1 MITKHNLPELL
12 NHLGFTE
19 QNQIYRKVFH
29 GQYELSVDFKAEKIH
44 YPNGLTAERDTTL
57 NFSQPENFVVLE
69 CVCHLLQTSYTP
81 NQIVL
86 EPKMTGGR
94 EDTSFYCDIL
104 LRDNDHTPY
113 MLIECKTTDNSN
125 SNSEFEKA
133 WRKMQKD
140 GGQLF
145 NYFNS
150 YRKAQ
155 YLCLYASDWNGENV
169 EHSYRLVSMKDNT
182 EYLKS
187 DEKLIGYEQIHAESG
202 SKSDFFEVWK
212 NTYQLDATEHQLFE
226 SAPFNIGTRPFSAS
240 DLKVVDNTSIQKKYH
255 QFATIMRQ
263 HNVSGRENAFDKLVN
278 LFLAKIKDE
287 SENPNELKVYWK
299 GAAQDNYFDLQDR
312 LQALY
317 KKGMDEFLGEEI
329 THVTKEEIEAAFI
342 LFKNKKDETKKTI
355 LDKFTEIKYYT
366 NNDFAF
372 LDVHN
377 KKLFFQNGAILK
389 EVVQMLQDIRLKTDN
404 GGENQFLG
412 DLFEGFLD
420 QGVKQSEGQFFTPL
434 PIVRFL
440 VSSLPLAD
448 LISGSD
454 APPKMIDYACGAGHF
469 LNEYASQIRPLVQAF
484 KQADTAPYYQAIVGI
499 EKEYRLS
506 KVAKVS
512 AFMYGQDGI
521 QIVYGDGLTAHN
533 DKVKVENGAFSVLV
547 ANPPY
552 SVKGFLD
559 TLSDDEC
566 KSFSLYKH
574 VDKTD
579 TFNSIETFFI
589 ERTAQL
595 LQQNGVAAIILPS
608 SVLSNG
614 NIYIKAREIL
624 LQHFDIVAIAEF
636 GSGTFGKTGT
646 NTVTLF
652 LRRKSD
658 APSLSAHYQN
668 RVDFWFSN
676 DKSADELFQ
685 DAHLLQQYC
694 QHCGLNWQDYQDFLT
709 FRLPESGI
717 FADYRETYRQST
729 DWKQR
734 QAKRDY
740 KALSDT
746 EKADLFEQSAWAFA
760 REMEKDK
767 LHYFLLAYANPQPVL
782 IIKSPADN
790 KEAKKFLGYEWSTRK
805 GSEGIKYIGS
815 SEAENE
821 ENPNRNQ
828 GIFKMHTPLFN
839 PNDLHDSSK
848 LNHLIRQ
855 NFQAACTQTQPEI
868 SEDLRPFASLRPL
881 HEMLDFSRTVFD
893 KAIQTALV
901 EKVEISSKFTL
912 VKLKDLA
919 HIVRGVTYAKNE
931 QVQTPTSNIILPADN
946 ISLDGRLN
954 VSKQIYLLE
963 NKELDDEKRL
973 KANDIFICFSS
984 GSKKHVGKLCL
995 IPADTNYYA
1004 GGFMGILRCLENIH
1018 PAYLFNILNLEE
1030 MRNQVRQLS
1039 NGNNIKNLSSS
1050 IGEIKIPLPPLDIQ
1064 QQIIAECQ
1072 KIDQEYETSRMAIET
1087 YRAKIAQIFS
1097 DLEVLAQNSSRGGVK
1112 LFKIKDLCKTNPSKN
1127 ILRDLPDDLIVS
1139 FVEMASVSN
1148 DGYIQQKINRPLG
1161 ELRKSSYTYFQEN
1174 DIIIAKIT
1182 PCMENG
1188 KCALA
1193 TELSNHIGM
1202 GSSEFHVIR
1211 SQSPTLNNAFLFHF
1225 LNRNEI
1231 RQSAEQHMTGAS
1243 GHRRVPIGFYE
1254 SLPVPVPS
1262 IEKQTEILAQI
1273 AQYEAQIATCEQKI
1287 QSLPAQKQ
1295 AILVQYL
1302 Q

>member
-1 MITKHNLPELL
+1 MMTKQNLPALL
-12 NHLGFTE
+12 IHLGFTE
-19 QNQIYRKVFH
+19 YNQIYRKVFH
-29 GQYELSVDFKAEKIH
+29 SQYELSVDFKAEKIH

-69 CVCHLLQTSYTP
+69 CVCQLLQTGYTP

-104 LRDNDHTPY
+104 LRDNDYTPY
-113 MLIECKTTDNSN
+113 MLIECKTTDIKD
-125 SNSEFEKA
+125 SEFEKA

-169 EHSYRLVSMKDNT
+169 EHSYRLVSMKDNHD
-182 EYLKS
+182 YLAS

-226 SAPFNIGTRPFSAS
+226 SAPFNIGTCPFSAS
-240 DLKVVDNTSIQKKYH
+240 DLKAVDNTSIQKKYH

-299 GAAQDNYFDLQDR
+299 GAAQDNHFDLQDR

-329 THVTKEEIEAAFI
+329 THVTKEEIEAAFV

-440 VSSLPLAD
+440 VSSLPLEN
-448 LISGSD
+448 LISDSD
-454 APPKMIDYACGAGHF
+454 NPPKMIDYACGAGHF
-469 LNEYASQIRPLVQAF
+469 LNEYASQIRPLVQTF
-484 KQADTAPYYQAIVGI
+484 KQAETAPYYQAIVGI

-559 TLSDDEC
+559 TLSDDER

-589 ERTAQL
+589 ERAAQL

-658 APSLSAHYQN
+658 APSLSTHYQN
-668 RVDFWFSN
+668 RVDFWFGN
-676 DKSADELFQ
+676 DKTADELFQ

-709 FRLPESGI
+709 FRLPENGI
-717 FADYRETYRQST
+717 FADYRETYRQSN

-815 SEAENE
+815 SEAEDE
-821 ENPNRNQ
+821 DNPNRNQ

-839 PNDLHDSSK
+839 PNDLHDPSK

-855 NFQAACTQTQPEI
+855 NFQAACTRTLPEI

-901 EKVEISSKFTL
+901 EKVEIQSKYPLEIIGKIAPHIESGKRPSGGVGFISSGAYSLGGEHIHKDNGHLELKNIKFVPLTFFHEAEKGKIQKGDILLCKDGALTGKVAL
-912 VKLKDLA
+912 VRDELNDIFAMVNEHVFVIRCNQPETQQYLFHILHSEMGQKL
-919 HIVRGVTYAKNE
+919 
-931 QVQTPTSNIILPADN
+931 
-946 ISLDGRLN
+946 
-954 VSKQIYLLE
+954 
-963 NKELDDEKRL
+963 L
-973 KANDIFICFSS
+973 KANTTGAAQGGLNSS
-984 GSKKHVGKLCL
+984 NLK
-995 IPADTNYYA
+995 
-1004 GGFMGILRCLENIH
+1004 NI
-1018 PAYLFNILNLEE
+1018 
-1030 MRNQVRQLS
+1030 RV
-1039 NGNNIKNLSSS
+1039 
-1050 IGEIKIPLPPLDIQ
+1050 PLPPLDIQ

-1072 KIDQEYETSRMAIET
+1072 KIDQEYESSRMAIET

-1097 DLEVLAQNSSRGGVK
+1097 DLEVLAQNSSGG
-1112 LFKIKDLCKTNPSKN
+1112 
-1127 ILRDLPDDLIVS
+1127 
-1139 FVEMASVSN
+1139 
-1148 DGYIQQKINRPLG
+1148 
-1161 ELRKSSYTYFQEN
+1161 
-1174 DIIIAKIT
+1174 
-1182 PCMENG
+1182 
-1188 KCALA
+1188 
-1193 TELSNHIGM
+1193 
-1202 GSSEFHVIR
+1202 
-1211 SQSPTLNNAFLFHF
+1211 
-1225 LNRNEI
+1225 
-1231 RQSAEQHMTGAS
+1231 
-1243 GHRRVPIGFYE
+1243 
-1254 SLPVPVPS
+1254 
-1262 IEKQTEILAQI
+1262 
-1273 AQYEAQIATCEQKI
+1273 
-1287 QSLPAQKQ
+1287 
-1295 AILVQYL
+1295 
-1302 Q
+1302 

>member
-1 MITKHNLPELL
+1 MITKQNLSNLL

-19 QNQIYRKVFH
+19 HNQIYRKVFH
-29 GQYELSVDFKAEKIH
+29 DQYELNVDLKAEKIH
-44 YPNGLTAERDTTL
+44 YPKDLTAERDTTL

-69 CVCHLLQTSYTP
+69 CVCQLLQSGYTP

-104 LRDNDHTPY
+104 LRDNDGSEY
-113 MLIECKTTDNSN
+113 MLIECKTTDN

-155 YLCLYASDWNGENV
+155 YLCLYASDWQGERI
-169 EHSYRLVSMKDNT
+169 EHSYRLVSMKDNH

-187 DEKLIGYEQIHAESG
+187 DDKLIGYEQIHAESG

-226 SAPFNIGTRPFSAS
+226 SSPFNIGTRPFSAS
-240 DLKVVDNTSIQKKYH
+240 DLKAVDNTSIQKKYH

-329 THVTKEEIEAAFI
+329 THVTKEEIEAAFV

-454 APPKMIDYACGAGHF
+454 APPKMVDYACGAGHF
-469 LNEYASQIRPLVQAF
+469 LNEYASQIRPLVQES
-484 KQADTAPYYQAIVGI
+484 KQADTATPYYQAIVGI

-521 QIVYGDGLTAHN
+521 QIVYGDGLTAHS

-559 TLSDDEC
+559 TLSEDER
-566 KSFSLYKH
+566 KAFSLYH
-574 VDKTD
+574 HIDKTD
-579 TFNSIETFFI
+579 TFNSIETFFV
-589 ERTAQL
+589 ERAAQL
-595 LQQNGVAAIILPS
+595 LKQDGVAAIILPS

-614 NIYIKAREIL
+614 NIYIKTREIL

-668 RVDFWFSN
+668 RVDFWFGN
-676 DKSADELFQ
+676 DKTADELFQ

-694 QHCGLNWQDYQDFLT
+694 QHCGLNWQDYQEFLT
-709 FRLPESGI
+709 FRLPENGI
-717 FADYRETYRQST
+717 FADYRETYRQSNA
-729 DWKQR
+729 WKSHQ
-734 QAKRDY
+734 KKGNY
-740 KALSDT
+740 KKANET
-746 EKADLFEQSAWAFA
+746 ERAEIFEKAAWGFA
-760 REMEKDK
+760 REIEKDK
-767 LHYFLLAYANPQPVL
+767 LHYFLLAYSNPQSVL
-782 IIKSPADN
+782 IIKSPVDN

-815 SEAENE
+815 SEAEDE
-821 ENPNRNQ
+821 SNPNRNQ

-839 PNDLHDSSK
+839 PNDLNDTSK
-848 LNHLIRQ
+848 INHLIRQ
-855 NFQAACTQTQPEI
+855 NFQTAQTQTQPAI
-868 SEDLRPFASLRPL
+868 SEALHPFASLRPL

-901 EKVEISSKFTL
+901 EKVEIRSKYPL
-912 VKLKDLA
+912 VKLGSICDVLIGGTPARAISEYFTGQNLWVSISEMKGGIITDTKEKITDLA
-919 HIVRGVTYAKNE
+919 IQKSNVKLIRKGTTLLSFKLSIGKTAIAGTDLYTNEAIAGLMPLNKNE
-931 QVQTPTSNIILPADN
+931 L
-946 ISLDGRLN
+946 LDLFLFHLFNGKL
-954 VSKQIYLLE
+954 IDLE
-963 NKELDDEKRL
+963 NVGNKAFGKSLNSTYLKEE
-973 KANDIFICFSS
+973 
-984 GSKKHVGKLCL
+984 V
-995 IPADTNYYA
+995 
-1004 GGFMGILRCLENIH
+1004 
-1018 PAYLFNILNLEE
+1018 
-1030 MRNQVRQLS
+1030 
-1039 NGNNIKNLSSS
+1039 
-1050 IGEIKIPLPPLDIQ
+1050 KIPLPPLDIQ

-1097 DLEVLAQNSSRGGVK
+1097 DLEVLAQNSSGGGK
-1112 LFKIKDLCKTNPSKN
+1112 
-1127 ILRDLPDDLIVS
+1127 
-1139 FVEMASVSN
+1139 SV
-1148 DGYIQQKINRPLG
+1148 
-1161 ELRKSSYTYFQEN
+1161 
-1174 DIIIAKIT
+1174 
-1182 PCMENG
+1182 
-1188 KCALA
+1188 
-1193 TELSNHIGM
+1193 
-1202 GSSEFHVIR
+1202 
-1211 SQSPTLNNAFLFHF
+1211 
-1225 LNRNEI
+1225 
-1231 RQSAEQHMTGAS
+1231 
-1243 GHRRVPIGFYE
+1243 
-1254 SLPVPVPS
+1254 
-1262 IEKQTEILAQI
+1262 
-1273 AQYEAQIATCEQKI
+1273 
-1287 QSLPAQKQ
+1287 
-1295 AILVQYL
+1295 
-1302 Q
+1302 